1 MNNARGAEKM
11 PCESY
16 LVMFNH
22 KCSGLMKKKSPL
34 QDDMRCWCNS
44 KLFYETVNSLSHRPF
59 LNRLTE
65 SAAEHPSAW
74 HHVFETELVWR
85 GNLIQIE
92 VACTG
97 DTLFR
102 EFLGGIPGGV
112 WHKPAGVEDIHIG
125 RGSKVLQSF
134 RRDKQRSLG
143 VYRPGRGLHTIRA
156 RHAHKGGKT
165 KRGRYHIELSAAKCW
180 LRRERRVAAQNARM
194 GHRSGYSS
202 KS

>member
-1 MNNARGAEKM
+1 LRVI
-11 PCESY
+11 PCDVQSQMRRSNE
-16 LVMFNH
+16 
-22 KCSGLMKKKSPL
+22 KKSPL

-44 KLFYETVNSLSHRPF
+44 KLFYETVNSLSHGF

-65 SAAEHPSAW
+65 SAAEHLSAW
-74 HHVFETELVWR
+74 HHVFEIELVWR

-112 WHKPAGVEDIHIG
+112 WHKPAGVENIHIG
-125 RGSKVLQSF
+125 RGSKVLQRF

-165 KRGRYHIELSAAKCW
+165 KRGQYHIELSAAKCW
-180 LRRERRVAAQNARM
+180 LLAPRAPGSSAECQNGTPVRVFLQVLSS
-194 GHRSGYSS
+194 GHSDN
-202 KS
+202 K